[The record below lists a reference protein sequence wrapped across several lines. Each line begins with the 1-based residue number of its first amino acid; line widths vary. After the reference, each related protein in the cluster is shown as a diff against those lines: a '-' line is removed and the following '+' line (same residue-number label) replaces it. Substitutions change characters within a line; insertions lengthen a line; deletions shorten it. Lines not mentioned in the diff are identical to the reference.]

1 MRRRLMY
8 TLVGAMAISAVLAGC
23 GKTPDS
29 VSVNEN
35 SEQTTLEQD
44 KENTTE
50 GQTGQSD
57 DLLDSQVN
65 VFNGY
70 TAKIPKGYKKTGN
83 TGEVVFNQKDK
94 TDLYISSKMDS
105 KNTLALS
112 DVNSEALVNYISK
125 DLWNDDSISKEINGY
140 TKDVPLVISSVNDVE
155 INGMKMKKFEGTLT
169 LAKSSSDKDTIWDCY
184 IYGYVFETKRST
196 IMFYGLEQEQS
207 QPTDKI
213 DLIKKN
219 LDAMVKTIEIN

>member
-1 MRRRLMY
+1 MY